1 MERVM
6 VDEPTVRDFILS
18 ESVLVDRGAIGV
30 LYETALKFVGLG
42 IGGILYT
49 AGKKGG
55 ARGAEMLREEFGYEG
70 DELLDA
76 ALIAFNR
83 SNWGQA
89 SLVRENGS
97 MALQVENSALAS
109 SVANQK
115 KPICHPI
122 AGYMAGFLEEAWKRP
137 VKVHEKECIAA
148 GDAKCV
154 FEVQ

>member
-1 MERVM
+1 M
-6 VDEPTVRDFILS
+6 VDEQKVREFILS

-49 AGKKGG
+49 AGKRGG
-55 ARGAEMLREEFGYEG
+55 ARGAELLAKQFGFQG

-89 SLVRENGS
+89 SVVRDGDKMS
-97 MALQVENSALAS
+97 LKVENSALAS
-109 SVANQK
+109 SMLGQK

-122 AGYMAGFLEEAWKRP
+122 AGYLAGFLEEAWKRP
-137 VKVHEKECIAA
+137 VKVHETECMASGGA
-148 GDAKCV
+148 RCV
-154 FEVQ
+154 FEVK

>member
-1 MERVM
+1 M
-6 VDEPTVRDFILS
+6 VDEQQVKDFILT

-55 ARGAEMLREEFGYEG
+55 ARGV
-70 DELLDA
+70 ELIATQFNYAGEQLLEA

-83 SNWGQA
+83 SNWGIA
-89 SLVRENGS
+89 TIIRDGEKVI
-97 MALQVENSALAS
+97 ALRVEHSALAS
-109 SVANQK
+109 SVNGQK

-122 AGYMAGFLEEAWKRP
+122 AGYMAGFLEEAWKRS
-137 VKVHEKECIAA
+137 VKVHETQCVAA
-148 GDAKCV
+148 GDPYCL
-154 FEVQ
+154 FEIG

>member
-1 MERVM
+1 M
-6 VDEPTVRDFILS
+6 VDEPQVREFILA

-55 ARGAEMLREEFGYEG
+55 ARGAALLRQQFGYQG

-83 SNWGQA
+83 SNWGEA
-89 SLVRENGS
+89 TLHRDNG
-97 MALQVENSALAS
+97 ALLLKVENSTLAS
-109 SVANQK
+109 SVAGQK

-122 AGYMAGFLEEAWKRP
+122 AGYRAGFLEEAWQRP
-137 VKVHEKECIAA
+137 VKVREKECMATGGA
-148 GDAKCV
+148 QCV
-154 FEVQ
+154 FEVE

>member
-1 MERVM
+1 M
-6 VDEPTVRDFILS
+6 VDEPQVSEFILS
-18 ESVLVDRGAIGV
+18 ESVLVDRGSIGV

-55 ARGAEMLREEFGYEG
+55 ARGAEMLRQQFGYEG

-76 ALIAFNR
+76 ALVAFNR

-89 SLVRENGS
+89 TIMRNNGS
-97 MALQVENSALAS
+97 LALKVENSALAS
-109 SVANQK
+109 SVGGQK

-122 AGYMAGFLEEAWKRP
+122 AGYIAGFLEEAWKRP
-137 VKVHEKECIAA
+137 VKVHEKECVAA
-148 GDAKCV
+148 GDAQCV
-154 FEVQ
+154 FEVE

>member
-1 MERVM
+1 M
-6 VDEPTVRDFILS
+6 VDEQQVREFILA

-55 ARGAEMLREEFGYEG
+55 ARGAALLVRQFGFDG

-89 SLVRENGS
+89 TLLRENGQVS
-97 MALQVENSALAS
+97 LKVENSALAS
-109 SVANQK
+109 SVTGHK

-122 AGYMAGFLEEAWKRP
+122 AGYLAGFLEEAWKRP
-137 VKVHEKECIAA
+137 VKVHETACMASGQPHCLFVVE
-148 GDAKCV
+148 
-154 FEVQ
+154 